1 MGIEHGLF
9 CPGWG
14 WVLMALLFYGGVKT
28 IWWILGLSSYVLIEY
43 VASAGHWIGTGSGGL
58 LVL

>member
-1 MGIEHGLF
+1 M
-9 CPGWG
+9 
-14 WVLMALLFYGGVKT
+14 MALLFYGGVKT